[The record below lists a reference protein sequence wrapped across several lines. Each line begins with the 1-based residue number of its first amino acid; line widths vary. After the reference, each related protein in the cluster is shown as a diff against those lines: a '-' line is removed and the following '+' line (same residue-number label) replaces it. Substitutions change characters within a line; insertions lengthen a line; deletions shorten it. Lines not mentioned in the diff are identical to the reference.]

1 VFEGR
6 PTLRK
11 TARRQ
16 RHALLL
22 VVFAALTGMFAPAAG
37 AATSENMFGIN
48 PGDLFKLSPAQVGT
62 HLTAM
67 KADGI
72 ETVRMGAWWSDLENA
87 PPVNGQHTY
96 SWSEL
101 DERVAALAKHGL
113 RWAPLL
119 SFSPTWGS
127 KVDGDYSAAPARD
140 DYFASFAA
148 ALAERYG
155 NGGTF
160 WSEHPELPALPV
172 ASYEIWN
179 EQNSDVYWRPGDAG
193 TYADLYGAA
202 HTAVHQVDDAA
213 RVVVGGLAASYN
225 GATPADEFLRKM
237 LAHRPSLRGNIDAV
251 GYHPYAA
258 TPEGVYAN
266 VANFRRELDK
276 IAGPGIP
283 LELTEIGWTTTDV
296 SEAKRAE
303 YIAELALTL
312 TRSDCGIASFVPYA
326 WLGPEQ
332 NSSDRE
338 QWFGM
343 VRENATPKT
352 SAVAYSTAIKAM
364 RGIAGVAPSGTATIC
379 KPATQ
384 AAATTQTAT
393 TTRTSSTRKRS
404 AKPRLRLRVRQDRSR
419 PSRVRLAAHCPSG
432 CRLSVQLV
440 KPVRASS
447 ASHRKVGFSSRRRT
461 MTLKLP
467 KSARGTR
474 VKVKVTAT
482 ARTGRTTTVS
492 RTLRLR

>member
-1 VFEGR
+1 MFELR
-6 PTLRK
+6 PTPRK
-11 TARRQ
+11 QRRTSPW
-16 RHALLL
+16 ALVL
-22 VVFAALTGMFAPAAG
+22 VVLTALTGLFTPAAS
-37 AATSENMFGIN
+37 AAPNEGMFGIN
-48 PGDLFKLSPAQVGT
+48 PGDVFKLGPAQLNT
-62 HLTAM
+62 QLAAM
-67 KADGI
+67 KASGI

-87 PPVNGQHTY
+87 PPVNGKHTY

-101 DERVAALAKHGL
+101 DQRVVALAKNGL

-140 DYFASFAA
+140 DYFAAFAA

-160 WSEHPELPALPV
+160 WSERPELPALPV

-193 TYADLYGAA
+193 TYANLYAAA
-202 HTAVHQVDDAA
+202 HSSIHAVDDSA

-237 LAHRPSLRGNIDAV
+237 LAARPSLKGNIDAV

-266 VANFRRELDK
+266 VAGFRRALDEM
-276 IAGPGIP
+276 AGPGIP
-283 LELTEIGWTTTDV
+283 LQLTEIGWTTTDV

-312 TRSDCGIASFVPYA
+312 TRSDCGIESFVPYS
-326 WLGPEQ
+326 WIGPELDA
-332 NSSDRE
+332 NDRE

-343 VRENATPKT
+343 VRENGSLKP
-352 SAVAYSTAIKAM
+352 SGVAYAAAANAM
-364 RGIAGVAPSGTATIC
+364 RGIAGTAPSGTATIC
-379 KPATQ
+379 KADAKT
-384 AAATTQTAT
+384 AAS
-393 TTRTSSTRKRS
+393 TTRRRA
-404 AKPRLRLRVRQDRSR
+404 AKPRLRLKVRQDRLR
-419 PSRVRLAAHCPSG
+419 PTRLRLAARCSNG
-432 CRLSVQLV
+432 CRLNVTLV
-440 KPVRASS
+440 KPVRAAA
-447 ASHRKVGFSSRRRT
+447 ASHRTLGFSSRRRT
-461 MTLKLP
+461 LTLKLP
-467 KSARGTR
+467 RSARGSR

-482 ARTGRTTTVS
+482 AKSGRTTTAS